1 MDGFEHIYTL
11 RTGDGQGL
19 GIQVS
24 RDKVALEAA
33 IAARESRVAN
43 TGITVTPGQ
52 IYEDFAELLINRRR
66 PRRRG
71 RSRPPSPALEVR
83 IVGSASMGKQTVS

>member
-19 GIQVS
+19 GIQVW
-24 RDKVALEAA
+24 RDKACLEAA
-33 IAARESRVAN
+33 IASRESRVAN

-52 IYEDFAELLINRRR
+52 IYEDFTEI
-66 PRRRG
+66 
-71 RSRPPSPALEVR
+71 
-83 IVGSASMGKQTVS
+83 